1 MLILYIWVLGKYR
14 WHEVACVF
22 HIAGRYRLLLRREQ
36 VNEVACVFH
45 IAGRYRLLLRREQV
59 HKVACN
65 HLLTTDMH
73 LQPLQTS
80 ETAWCW
86 FAYDYSDEEPRMDK
100 FAVRF
105 KASTLIFFL
114 CCLSTT

>member
-1 MLILYIWVLGKYR
+1 
-14 WHEVACVF
+14 
-22 HIAGRYRLLLRREQ
+22 
-36 VNEVACVFH
+36 
-45 IAGRYRLLLRREQV
+45 V

-65 HLLTTDMH
+65 HLLTTDMK
-73 LQPLQTS
+73 LQAMQTS

-105 KASTLIFFL
+105 KVGYLPSIYV
-114 CCLSTT
+114 CEECLYHNHRCVN